1 MEDYTERALTLGRRN
16 SLVGIVTD
24 PTQVPRERPAVVILN
39 TGIIH
44 RVGHN
49 RMYVG
54 LSRTLAAAGHTVLR
68 FDFSGLGDSAP
79 RDDGRPL
86 LESSLAD
93 IGEALDWLETV
104 RGTKRV
110 VLLGLCSGA
119 DHALLHGHRDP
130 RVVGLVLMDPSIP
143 PTARHLIHYIRPRLT
158 RLSSWLSVPRGKS
171 RVWQML
177 VEQAHYAV
185 SPTWEPQYVSLQSP
199 TTRTHLERVYQL
211 SVHCG
216 IEFLAIFTGGT
227 SSRQTYREQLLDAFP
242 GVNFGT
248 QLHLEF
254 FTDCDHTFSR
264 EADRRTL
271 MRTVAEWMR
280 RTQFCGDDEENTI
293 DSRENKSVA

>member
-1 MEDYTERALTLGRRN
+1 
-16 SLVGIVTD
+16 
-24 PTQVPRERPAVVILN
+24 
-39 TGIIH
+39 
-44 RVGHN
+44 
-49 RMYVG
+49 MYVG
-54 LSRTLAAAGHTVLR
+54 LSRALAAQGHTVLR

-93 IGEALDWLETV
+93 IGEVLNWLETV

-119 DHALLHGHRDP
+119 DHALLYGHMDP
-130 RVVGLVLMDPSIP
+130 RIVGLVLMDPSIP

-171 RVWQML
+171 RLWQLL

-199 TTRTHLERVYQL
+199 TARAHLERVYQR
-211 SVHCG
+211 SVDCG

-227 SSRQTYREQLLDAFP
+227 SHRQTYREQLLDAFP
-242 GVNFGT
+242 GVNFRT
-248 QLHLEF
+248 RLRLEF
-254 FTDCDHTFSR
+254 FTNCDHTFSR
-264 EADRRTL
+264 EADRRAL
-271 MRTVAEWMR
+271 VRAVAEWMQETPFR
-280 RTQFCGDDEENTI
+280 AVDQENAI
-293 DSRENKSVA
+293 HSRENKSVALPRSSSQE

>member
-1 MEDYTERALTLGRRN
+1 MEEFTERALTLGRRN
-16 SLVGIVTD
+16 SMVGIITD
-24 PTQVPRERPAVVILN
+24 PTIRTPCKPSAVVILN

-49 RMYVG
+49 RMYVA

-93 IGEALDWLETV
+93 IGEALDWLQTV
-104 RGTKRV
+104 RGTQRV

-119 DHALLHGHRDP
+119 DHALLYGHMDP

-199 TTRTHLERVYQL
+199 TARAHLEMVYQK
-211 SVHCG
+211 SVDCG

-227 SSRQTYREQLLDAFP
+227 SSRQTYRDQLLDAFP
-242 GVNFGT
+242 GVDFGT
-248 QLHLEF
+248 RLRLEF
-254 FTDCDHTFSR
+254 FANCDHTFSR
-264 EADRRTL
+264 EADRRALIQAVT
-271 MRTVAEWMR
+271 EW
-280 RTQFCGDDEENTI
+280 TQKTPFRGVDEENTI
-293 DSRENKSVA
+293 DSRE